1 MKLKEFLKLM
11 KMPLL
16 IIGIVLSIFSFLSY
30 FFGFQLTL
38 VKDTG
43 FLTKIMYNLFY
54 HLDYTHDI
62 TFAAWFTSLVLLF
75 CALGLLLIGW
85 GDREKLKISPARQ
98 GIIKLFSLIMLLLSV
113 DEILVIRDQLG
124 QNLKYSTGLLV
135 YIPLAL
141 IGMVAFIL
149 VFNQLIK
156 NIRTVKNRALTN
168 IYFRAVILL
177 ALIYFILLLGE
188 GYLRMSGYPIQVIP
202 YIKGFV
208 KLGMIYGVYSLLLK
222 ISDNYNL

>member
-1 MKLKEFLKLM
+1 MKLKGFLKLM
-11 KMPLL
+11 KTPIL
-16 IIGIVLSIFSFLSY
+16 IIGIVISIFSFMSY

-38 VKDTG
+38 VKNTG
-43 FLTKIMYNLFY
+43 LATQIIYNLFH

-62 TFAAWFTSLVLLF
+62 TFAAWFVSLVLLL

-85 GDREKLKISPARQ
+85 GDREKLKISPVRQ
-98 GIIKLFSLIMLLLSV
+98 GIIKLFSVIMLFLSV
-113 DEILVIRDQLG
+113 DEILGLPDQLG

-135 YIPLAL
+135 YVPLAL
-141 IGMVAFIL
+141 IGMVTFTL

-156 NIRTVKNRALTN
+156 NIRTVKHRVLTN

-177 ALIYFILLLGE
+177 ALIYFILVLGE
-188 GYLRMSGYPIQVIP
+188 GYLLMSGYPIKLVP

-208 KLGMIYGVYSLLLK
+208 KLGMIYGVYSLVLK